1 MKRISIALGLLLLLA
16 ACAPQP
22 ADKPAATG
30 MGMGGDGMMARHHA
44 TIPES
49 YAGLTNPITA
59 DEASLERGKTL
70 YATNCAS
77 CHGDGGMGDGPAG
90 AALDPA
96 PAPVAHTSQMMA
108 DDYLF
113 WRISE
118 GGAEWSTTMPG
129 WKSLDEQSR
138 WDMIN
143 YLRALGA
150 GTVPPGQGMGGAAYD
165 PEIQAARQA
174 EMLAK
179 AVEQSVIS
187 QEEAE
192 TFKLVH
198 DALEKYQIEHPEI
211 RNSSANAT
219 ERETAVLAALVEAKA
234 ITQVQA
240 DGFRE
245 IHDKLGN
252 AGLMP

>member
-1 MKRISIALGLLLLLA
+1 MKRLASVLALLLFLS
-16 ACAPQP
+16 ACGPQP
-22 ADKPAATG
+22 AENSAAP
-30 MGMGGDGMMARHHA
+30 GMGGNGMMARHHA
-44 TIPES
+44 KIPEN
-49 YAGLTNPITA
+49 YAGLTNPVTS

-70 YATNCAS
+70 YTTNCAS

-90 AALDPA
+90 AALDPV
-96 PAPVAHTSQMMA
+96 PAAVAHTSQMMA

-118 GGAEWSTTMPG
+118 GGAGFSTTMPG
-129 WKSLDEQSR
+129 WKALDEQSR

-150 GTVPPGQGMGGAAYD
+150 GTVTPGQGMGGAAYD
-165 PEIQAARQA
+165 HEIQAARQA
-174 EMLAK
+174 EMLAE
-179 AVEQSVIS
+179 AVKQGVIS
-187 QEEAE
+187 QDEAE
-192 TFKLVH
+192 AFKLVH

-219 ERETAVLAALVEAKA
+219 ERETAALAALVEAKA

-245 IHDKLGN
+245 IHDKLGT